1 MPKPLIIAIA
11 IAALAPVAGL
21 AEPSATSQPAAAPDA
36 SIARAAQLTAAGF
49 LNECAKDA
57 ARCAVDART
66 IDVRLSLAAEV
77 RRVNNPAAPARDYC
91 EPDGMTDEARRDLL
105 AAYLHVHPELG
116 AGPFA
121 TGALKAFES
130 AWGSR
135 CQEIDR
141 ARAAASQKLE
151 RTTVAEYLE
160 ACKSNESACASLTAD
175 AGHELV
181 RRAFVSTAEQA
192 GQYAFCYPDLPAD
205 DVRRDLVKY
214 LAQRPE
220 LASRTLLEGD
230 RRALIELWPNKGEC

>member
-1 MPKPLIIAIA
+1 MSKPLIIAA
-11 IAALAPVAGL
+11 ALAALAPVGGL
-21 AEPSATSQPAAAPDA
+21 AEPTAPSSAPDP
-36 SIARAAQLTAAGF
+36 SIARVAQLTAAGF
-49 LNECAKDA
+49 LTECAKDA

-91 EPDGMTDEARRDLL
+91 EPDGMTDEARRDLVV
-105 AAYLHVHPELG
+105 AYLHVHPELG
-116 AGPFA
+116 DGPFA
-121 TGALKAFES
+121 TGALKAFTS

-135 CQEIDR
+135 CQELDR
-141 ARAAASQKLE
+141 AQTAASQKLE

-160 ACKSNESACASLTAD
+160 TCKSNESACASLTAD

-181 RRAFVSTAEQA
+181 RRAFVSSAEQA
-192 GQYAFCYPDLPAD
+192 GQYAFCYPDLPAE
-205 DVRRDLVKY
+205 DVRRDIVKY